1 MATVLLIIIY
11 IAFISLGLPDSV
23 LGTAWPMMHL
33 DLGVPVSM
41 AGIVNVF
48 ISLCTIV
55 ASMMSQHVIR
65 RFGTYKVTIF
75 SIALT
80 CSGLYLISTSRHI
93 LLLMLFCIPLGLGGG
108 AIDTALNNYVANHYS
123 AMQMNFLHAFWG
135 IGTMVAPSLL
145 SVFFDTGRTWRDGY
159 IVLALIQSVIFLV
172 VLSSRGLWKV
182 HEEKGQDRKRLLDED
197 RKVYSNAQL
206 LRVPGALPSCLAFTF
221 YCFESVTI
229 LWLAS
234 YLVYGKRLDAAT
246 AAGLSSMTYLGIT
259 SGRIATAFIA
269 DRIPSKRMIQAS
281 QVMIALASLAL
292 IPVHSIPVLYLV
304 IFVMGFSFGPIFPTM
319 VHQTVSYFHP
329 SCSVGIIGLQMSF
342 AYIGNTLLVPLYG
355 VIAAMLGTQA
365 LFPFYVLVLLVL
377 QTLSTTLKNRGCGK

>member
-108 AIDTALNNYVANHYS
+108 AIDTALNNYVANHYR
-123 AMQMNFLHAFWG
+123 ARQMNFLHAFWG

-159 IVLALIQSVIFLV
+159 IVLAMIQSIIFLV

-234 YLVYGKRLDAAT
+234 YLVYGKGLDAAT
-246 AAGLSSMTYLGIT
+246 AAGLSSMTYR
-259 SGRIATAFIA
+259 RI
-269 DRIPSKRMIQAS
+269 Q
-281 QVMIALASLAL
+281 
-292 IPVHSIPVLYLV
+292 
-304 IFVMGFSFGPIFPTM
+304 
-319 VHQTVSYFHP
+319 
-329 SCSVGIIGLQMSF
+329 
-342 AYIGNTLLVPLYG
+342 
-355 VIAAMLGTQA
+355 QA
-365 LFPFYVLVLLVL
+365 LNDGTRFRLLIRRAK
-377 QTLSTTLKNRGCGK
+377 S